1 MTLAGLAFD
10 ASGNLFASLDVTNG
24 NFATGAVEQINP
36 SNGNVIATTASNLT
50 CPTTIS
56 IDPLS
61 GDLFTDDSCSGGGS
75 DNASIWR
82 VHSPAASPSTTVY
95 GTLPSTPNA
104 TLAFGPGG
112 TIYVWND
119 AQIAK
124 VSGTNVAGTPTI
136 SDLPGFQLNYLGL
149 LAGGT
154 ATNGMDATFLIENP
168 YLNGTAGGI
177 DSLDL
182 TTTPPTR
189 STSFAT
195 ASGANFMTFGPDG
208 CLYAAQGTTVFR
220 VTDTSGGCSYGT
232 TLGTPT
238 LVLSPTSVSPNPL
251 QGTSQT
257 FNATI
262 HYASATAGTPV
273 LFTVTGANPQSGLVN
288 ANSNGQASF
297 TYTALE
303 PGQDTIAATTTA
315 GTSVLNSNQA
325 IVTWGFGA
333 HTTSPKYQPESN
345 RWSVRADDNP
355 ARNVARHFG

>member
-1 MTLAGLAFD
+1 MSAVDETTGG
-10 ASGNLFASLDVTNG
+10 SS
-24 NFATGAVEQINP
+24 TGAVEQIDP
-36 SNGNVIATTASNLT
+36 SNGNVIATAASNLT

-61 GDLFTDDSCSGGGS
+61 GDLFTDDSCSGGGT

-82 VHSPAASPSTTVY
+82 VHSPAASPTTTVY
-95 GTLPSTPNA
+95 TTLPTTPNA

-124 VSGTNVAGTPTI
+124 VSGTNVTGPPTI
-136 SDLPGFQLNYLGL
+136 SNLPGFQLNNLGL

-154 ATNGMDATFLIENP
+154 QPNGDATFLIENP
-168 YLNGTAGGI
+168 FLNGTAGGI

-189 STSFAT
+189 STTFAT

-238 LVLSPTSVSPNPL
+238 LVLSPTSVSPNPS

-262 HYASATAGTPV
+262 HYATATAGTPV
-273 LFTVTGANPQSGLVN
+273 LFTVNGANPQS
-288 ANSNGQASF
+288 
-297 TYTALE
+297 
-303 PGQDTIAATTTA
+303 
-315 GTSVLNSNQA
+315 
-325 IVTWGFGA
+325 
-333 HTTSPKYQPESN
+333 
-345 RWSVRADDNP
+345 
-355 ARNVARHFG
+355 